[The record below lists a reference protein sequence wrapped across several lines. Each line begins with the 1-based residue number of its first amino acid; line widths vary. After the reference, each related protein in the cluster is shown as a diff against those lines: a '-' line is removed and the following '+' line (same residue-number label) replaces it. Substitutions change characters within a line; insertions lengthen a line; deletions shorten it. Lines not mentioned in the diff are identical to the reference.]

1 MDYDL
6 DGARIPMTN
15 STSNPRANRFPLPL
29 LVYCSF
35 ERMEGVAS
43 LVNISYTGALLGN
56 TTMRPEIGARV
67 TFYVQLKPTRASEA
81 EIGTSTNL
89 YGDLQPPRGFEAEA
103 QSELTGL
110 VVRHSSDGFAV
121 EFESSHD
128 PYMRRIVD
136 DAAAIIAARR

>member
-1 MDYDL
+1 
-6 DGARIPMTN
+6 
-15 STSNPRANRFPLPL
+15 
-29 LVYCSF
+29 
-35 ERMEGVAS
+35 MEGVAS

-56 TTMRPEIGARV
+56 TTMRPKIGARV
-67 TFYVQLKPTRASEA
+67 TFHVQLKPPRASEA

>member
-1 MDYDL
+1 
-6 DGARIPMTN
+6 MT
-15 STSNPRANRFPLPL
+15 TPKLIRRANRFPLPMI
-29 LVYCSF
+29 VHCSS

-67 TFYVQLKPTRASEA
+67 TFHVQRASEA

-128 PYMRRIVD
+128 PHMRRIVD
-136 DAAAIIAARR
+136 DAAAIVASRR